1 MSDEKQS
8 NFKVTD
14 RRKFNPDG
22 TVRDQDLEPPAATAE
37 AQKSSDSLEAA
48 PATADSGSSAIETNA
63 SGSQPATEISQPRAN
78 TDNVVSFPGQ
88 QAQASAP
95 AGSDGPAAKVSGSSS
110 AQTPQQKAVEEAY
123 AKHSAK
129 QTSEIPQ
136 ATFLSI
142 VNMLGI
148 EAAMNLG
155 MVQVP
160 GHEET
165 QIDLEAAKHMIDL
178 LGVLQAKTRGNL
190 TPEEDHL
197 MENLLADL
205 RMQFVSLSTTR

>member
-14 RRKFNPDG
+14 RRKFNADG
-22 TVRDQDLEPPAATAE
+22 SVRDQDFEPPAASSE
-37 AQKSSDSLEAA
+37 AQLSSDSLEAA
-48 PATADSGSSAIETNA
+48 PAATDSTRSAIESSAGGSQAAPQSPQPGTNA
-63 SGSQPATEISQPRAN
+63 
-78 TDNVVSFPGQ
+78 DNVVTFPGQ

-95 AGSDGPAAKVSGSSS
+95 GGSDIPAEKVSGSSS
-110 AQTPQQKAVEEAY
+110 SQTPQQKAAEEAY
-123 AKHSAK
+123 AQHSAK
-129 QTSEIPQ
+129 QSSEIPQ

-148 EAAMNLG
+148 EAAMHLG

-165 QIDLEAAKHMIDL
+165 HIDLEAAKHMIDL
-178 LGVLQAKTRGNL
+178 LGVLQTKTRGNL